1 MHARGD
7 AVSVCGFHVF
17 LAPSNLVAILK
28 QLAIPLCVAMGL
40 TYVIMIGSI
49 DLSINGVVGMT
60 GSLAGVFVANEVNNL
75 NLGLFGIALAILGF
89 G

>member
-1 MHARGD
+1 M
-7 AVSVCGFHVF
+7 
-17 LAPSNLVAILK
+17 K

-60 GSLAGVFVANEVNNL
+60 GSLAGVFVANEVNKPCYNHYIIDRRL
-75 NLGLFGIALAILGF
+75 SMERRTKANYLPTVAK
-89 G
+89 